1 MKMYTYTK
9 KKNHRKVL
17 LIGSM
22 TLILIAA
29 VLGLSYLM
37 TQRPSADVPVSAE
50 ETTVPVIA
58 LPKEAEKAKRPYKV
72 EANIVLDYY
81 DGQEKDIRDMT
92 KFEGTYRANQG
103 IDYALD
109 DQEFDVLAIFSG
121 EVVDVKEDPLFGQSC
136 TIKSDQLTITYQ
148 SLKDMKKS
156 VGDQVSQGDAIS
168 LASTN
173 IYNKDLG
180 NHLHIVVEKDGV
192 RIDPEDI
199 YGKSLQELQ

>member
-1 MKMYTYTK
+1 MYTYTK

-50 ETTVPVIA
+50 ETTVPIIA

>member
-1 MKMYTYTK
+1 MMKMYTYTK

-168 LASTN
+168 LASTP
-173 IYNKDLG
+173 YA
-180 NHLHIVVEKDGV
+180 
-192 RIDPEDI
+192 
-199 YGKSLQELQ
+199 

>member
-1 MKMYTYTK
+1 MYTYTK

>member
-1 MKMYTYTK
+1 M
-9 KKNHRKVL
+9 
-17 LIGSM
+17 
-22 TLILIAA
+22 
-29 VLGLSYLM
+29 
-37 TQRPSADVPVSAE
+37 
-50 ETTVPVIA
+50 
-58 LPKEAEKAKRPYKV
+58 
-72 EANIVLDYY
+72 
-81 DGQEKDIRDMT
+81 
-92 KFEGTYRANQG
+92 
-103 IDYALD
+103 D

>member
-1 MKMYTYTK
+1 MYTYTK

-81 DGQEKDIRDMT
+81 DGQEKEIRDMT

>member
-1 MKMYTYTK
+1 MYTYTK

-37 TQRPSADVPVSAE
+37 TQKPTTDVPVSVE

-81 DGQEKDIRDMT
+81 DGQEKDIQDMT

-136 TIKSDQLTITYQ
+136 TIKSDQLSITYQ

-156 VGDQVSQGDAIS
+156 VGDQVNQGDAIS

>member
-1 MKMYTYTK
+1 MYTYTK
-9 KKNHRKVL
+9 KRNHRKAY

-22 TLILIAA
+22 TLILIVA
-29 VLGLSYLM
+29 VLGLSYWM
-37 TQRPSADVPVSAE
+37 TQKPSSDVPVSVE
-50 ETTVPVIA
+50 DQTIPVIA

-81 DGQEKDIRDMT
+81 DGQEKDIKDMT

-136 TIKSDQLTITYQ
+136 TIKSDQITITYQ

-156 VGDQVSQGDAIS
+156 VGDQINQGDAIS

-192 RIDPEDI
+192 RMDPEDI
-199 YGKSLQELQ
+199 YGKSLAELQ

>member
-1 MKMYTYTK
+1 MYTYTK

-50 ETTVPVIA
+50 ETTVPIIA

-92 KFEGTYRANQG
+92 KFEGTYRANQC

-156 VGDQVSQGDAIS
+156 VGDQVRQGDAIS